1 MTSSVIVCPSHEPK
15 SNEVIDEILMGKIS
29 HEIAGGGGGYGDPL
43 QRPVEKVL
51 KDVRNGFVSIEK
63 AKEDYAVVAD
73 PLTYQVDEEETR
85 RLRGS
90 SHTQND

>member
-1 MTSSVIVCPSHEPK
+1 MASSVIAYPSGCTKTREAI
-15 SNEVIDEILMGKIS
+15 NEILMGKTF

-63 AKEDYAVVAD
+63 AKEDYGVVID
-73 PLTYQVDEEETR
+73 PLTFQVDEEETR
-85 RLRGS
+85 RLRG
-90 SHTQND
+90 Q